1 MIIKKEKKTAAIQ
14 SNDQWQ
20 IYNIVIFY
28 LCIVADG
35 DSWLL
40 SKENINKT
48 EFKKNRSSLDVGVSV
63 LTNSIP
69 GVTMSV

>member
-1 MIIKKEKKTAAIQ
+1 MKKKTTAIQ

-28 LCIVADG
+28 LCNVADG

-48 EFKKNRSSLDVGVSV
+48 EFRKNRSSLDVGVSV

>member
-1 MIIKKEKKTAAIQ
+1 MIIKKEKKPAAIQ

-20 IYNIVIFY
+20 IYNIVISY

-48 EFKKNRSSLDVGVSV
+48 EFRKNRSSLDVGVSV